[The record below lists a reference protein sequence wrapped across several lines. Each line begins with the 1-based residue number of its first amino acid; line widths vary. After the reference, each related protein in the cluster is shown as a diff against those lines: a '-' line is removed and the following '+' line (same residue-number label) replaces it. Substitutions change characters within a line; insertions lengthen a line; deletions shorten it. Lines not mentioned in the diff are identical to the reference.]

1 MHGCAGLGSP
11 QVSLMKPGLEDTLA
25 YLLDLRL
32 RCRGNP
38 DGKAIVDRCLAL
50 LAQAET
56 ADAAELQQLEV
67 EIEALRV
74 ELADRFGPPPGFAR
88 H

>member
-1 MHGCAGLGSP
+1 MEP
-11 QVSLMKPGLEDTLA
+11 RLEEALA

-38 DGKAIVDRCLAL
+38 NGTALVDRCLAL

-56 ADAAELQQLEV
+56 ADAAELQRLEA
-67 EIEALRV
+67 EIETLRA
-74 ELADRFGPPPGFAR
+74 ELADRFGPPPGRVR

>member
-1 MHGCAGLGSP
+1 MELR
-11 QVSLMKPGLEDTLA
+11 LEQALA

-38 DGKAIVDRCLAL
+38 EAMALVDRCLAL
-50 LAQAET
+50 LARAET
-56 ADAAELQQLEV
+56 ADAGELQQLEA

-74 ELADRFGPPPGFAR
+74 ELANRFGPPPGFVR

>member
-1 MHGCAGLGSP
+1 MEP
-11 QVSLMKPGLEDTLA
+11 RLEDALA

-38 DGKAIVDRCLAL
+38 EGMALVDRCLAL
-50 LAQAET
+50 VARAQTAGGEELPQLDAEF
-56 ADAAELQQLEV
+56 
-67 EIEALRV
+67 EALRC
-74 ELADRFGPPPGFAR
+74 ELAERFGPPPDFVR

>member
-1 MHGCAGLGSP
+1 
-11 QVSLMKPGLEDTLA
+11 MKPRLEESLA

-32 RCRGNP
+32 RCRRNP
-38 DGKAIVDRCLAL
+38 DAMALVDRCLAL
-50 LAQAET
+50 LARAET
-56 ADAAELQQLEV
+56 ADAAELQQLEG

>member
-1 MHGCAGLGSP
+1 
-11 QVSLMKPGLEDTLA
+11 MKPRLEEALA

-38 DGKAIVDRCLAL
+38 DGTVIVDRCLAL

-56 ADAAELQQLEV
+56 ETADTAELQQLEV

-74 ELADRFGPPPGFAR
+74 ELADRFGPPPGFVR

>member
-1 MHGCAGLGSP
+1 
-11 QVSLMKPGLEDTLA
+11 MKPRLEESLA
-25 YLLDLRL
+25 YLLELRL

-38 DGKAIVDRCLAL
+38 DATALIDRCLGL
-50 LAQAET
+50 LAQAQT
-56 ADAAELQQLEV
+56 ADAAELHRLEA

-74 ELADRFGPPPGFAR
+74 ELADRFGPPPGLTR

>member
-1 MHGCAGLGSP
+1 MEPRLDEA
-11 QVSLMKPGLEDTLA
+11 LA

-38 DGKAIVDRCLAL
+38 EAMALVDRCLAL
-50 LAQAET
+50 LARAET
-56 ADAAELQQLEV
+56 ADAAESQQLEA

-74 ELADRFGPPPGFAR
+74 ELADRFGPPAGFAR

>member
-1 MHGCAGLGSP
+1 
-11 QVSLMKPGLEDTLA
+11 MKLRLEESLA

-38 DGKAIVDRCLAL
+38 DGMALVDRCLAL

-67 EIEALRV
+67 DIEALRV
-74 ELADRFGPPPGFAR
+74 ELADRFGPPPGLTR

>member
-1 MHGCAGLGSP
+1 MELRLSDA
-11 QVSLMKPGLEDTLA
+11 LA

-38 DGKAIVDRCLAL
+38 EAMALVDRCLAL
-50 LAQAET
+50 LARAET
-56 ADAAELQQLEV
+56 ADAAELQELEAV
-67 EIEALRV
+67 IEAIRL
-74 ELADRFGPPPGFAR
+74 ELAARFGPPSDLVQ